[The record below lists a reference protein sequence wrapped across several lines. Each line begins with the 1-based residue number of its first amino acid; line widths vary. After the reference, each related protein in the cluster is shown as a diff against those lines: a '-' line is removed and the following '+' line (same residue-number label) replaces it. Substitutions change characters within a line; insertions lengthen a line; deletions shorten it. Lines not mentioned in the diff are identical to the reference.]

1 VIIWPIDHVFVYSTQ
16 IMRGGE

>member
-1 VIIWPIDHVFVYSTQ
+1 VILWPIDHVFVYSTQ